1 MPSYLIVANQT
12 LASPILGEAVAARI
26 AAGEARFHVV
36 VPATPVSHGLTWD
49 EQEAVAAARTRLDG
63 VLSRLHGMGVEAT
76 GEIGS
81 QDPVAA
87 VRDAMRER
95 EFAEVILSTLPSGV
109 SRWLHQDV
117 PTRLRNAVPMPVTVL
132 IPPAEHG

>member
-1 MPSYLIVANQT
+1 VPAFLIVANQT

-26 AAGEARFHVV
+26 AAGDARFHVL
-36 VPATPVSHGLTWD
+36 VPATPVPHGLTWD
-49 EQEAVAAARTRLDG
+49 EREATDAARDRLNG
-63 VLSRLHGMGVEAT
+63 VLLRLKGMGVEAT

-87 VRDAMRER
+87 VRDAMRDGV
-95 EFAEVILSTLPSGV
+95 FDEVILSTLPPGI

-117 PTRLRNAVPMPVTVL
+117 PTRLRNAISAPVTVV
-132 IPPAEHG
+132 IPPDEPG